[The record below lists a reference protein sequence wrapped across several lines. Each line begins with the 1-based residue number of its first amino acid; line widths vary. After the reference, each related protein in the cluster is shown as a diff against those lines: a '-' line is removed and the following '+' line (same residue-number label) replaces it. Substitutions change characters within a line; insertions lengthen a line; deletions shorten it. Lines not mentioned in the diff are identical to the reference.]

1 MLHPG
6 WFLFQVL
13 PEGFSIPNLI
23 YLIPLIVL
31 TIGVVAVAVLLNAP
45 ISDDTVV
52 AFAPWMALGAV
63 FHVLYQQNFHYQQ
76 WALPDS
82 LEPLFGAPAV
92 YLTTFII
99 AGLTWIFSTLY
110 EEMRANVS
118 VERELG
124 SIGLGLALVF
134 TGFSLYLGSESGRL
148 TPDSAFWPLIGLT
161 VAGVVTVLAW
171 VLLSLTL
178 TDAARR
184 TGMPGALVVFAHSI
198 DGVSTAIG
206 VDILMVT
213 ERTPLSRAIIDF
225 SASLPTEPYLGSGWL
240 FVAVKIALALVVIA
254 AVEGVYQEEPLQ
266 GRILLAF
273 VAAVGFGPGIH
284 NLLLFAVT

>member
-134 TGFSLYLGSESGRL
+134 T
-148 TPDSAFWPLIGLT
+148 
-161 VAGVVTVLAW
+161 
-171 VLLSLTL
+171 
-178 TDAARR
+178 
-184 TGMPGALVVFAHSI
+184 
-198 DGVSTAIG
+198 
-206 VDILMVT
+206 
-213 ERTPLSRAIIDF
+213 
-225 SASLPTEPYLGSGWL
+225 
-240 FVAVKIALALVVIA
+240 
-254 AVEGVYQEEPLQ
+254 
-266 GRILLAF
+266 
-273 VAAVGFGPGIH
+273 
-284 NLLLFAVT
+284 